1 MLKNLRKILY
11 TTAFICFLALCP
23 TVNAQNDLIALESI
37 TPEQMKL
44 IQKDIKVNDLD
55 IEPINTQ
62 GVKKNVVPDTKKEGK
77 KVFAYFLRA
86 MLAVAFS
93 AIILYLV
100 LIFVRKY
107 YGSAFMNLNEEE
119 DYEALDLTTPDTKQD
134 ALKTFLN
141 RSK

>member
-11 TTAFICFLALCP
+11 TTAFIYFLALCP

-93 AIILYLV
+93 AIILYHV